1 MLELDPRPRLLLADD
16 HPQTA
21 MLLRRLLLSE
31 FDVLA
36 LVTDGQELIGAAER
50 LLPDVIVSDITM
62 PGVDGISA
70 VSQILRNNPDARVVF
85 VTVHGDP
92 VLVER
97 GLSTGALGY
106 VLKAAAGEDLI
117 PAVRAALRGERH
129 VSRTL
134 QFSDED

>member
-1 MLELDPRPRLLLADD
+1 MVSRTRVLLADD
-16 HPQTA
+16 HLDTA
-21 MLLRRLLLSE
+21 AQLCDLLQPE
-31 FDVLA
+31 FDVIGH
-36 LVTDGQELIGAAER
+36 VTDGRTLVCDAAR

-97 GLSTGALGY
+97 GLATGALGY

-117 PAVRAALRGERH
+117 PAVRAALRGDRH

-134 QFSDED
+134 QLSDED